1 MSAVSQAKKLK
12 ITVTNIKS
20 VLMKRTK
27 RLANLKKINDRDN
40 RNLFSSQ
47 KRGAAEKKLESPL
60 KKKGSGISNIAQ
72 ASTGIK
78 VSGIFDAIKLLG
90 LGVGLNAV
98 FGNFDELKEG
108 ALKLKKKV
116 DSWFG
121 DNKSEMDK
129 VEKGLDE
136 IDTDKLKKMSDK
148 FFNQSQKFDENF
160 KKVINPKST
169 YTIPDPENPGKMIT
183 VTGKEYIQLLGG
195 NIKKDSSGILGPIS
209 SDTNDM
215 IQPIKEDTNLSSLL
229 NSNGSNGSNGKQVV
243 LLKQPIIYEA

>member
-116 DSWFG
+116 GSWFG

-183 VTGKEYIQLLGG
+183 VTGKEYIQMLGC
-195 NIKKDSSGILGPIS
+195 NNNKNSSSGILGPIS
-209 SDTNDM
+209 SDFNDM
-215 IQPIKEDTNLSSLL
+215 IQPAKKDTNLSSLL
-229 NSNGSNGSNGKQVV
+229 NSNGSSGDTVILARQN
-243 LLKQPIIYEA
+243 IIYEA

>member
-1 MSAVSQAKKLK
+1 MSTVSQVKKLK

-27 RLANLKKINDRDN
+27 RLANLKKINDRDTG
-40 RNLFSSQ
+40 NLLSSQ
-47 KRGAAEKKLESPL
+47 KKRGAESKLESPL
-60 KKKGSGISNIAQ
+60 KGIKKIGSGISNITKA
-72 ASTGIK
+72 ATGINLG
-78 VSGIFDAIKLLG
+78 GIFDALKLLG
-90 LGVGLNAV
+90 LGVGVNAV
-98 FGNFDELKEG
+98 FENLDEIKEG

-121 DNKSEMDK
+121 GNKSEMDK
-129 VEKGLDE
+129 VEKDLDE

-148 FFNQSQKFDENF
+148 FFNQSQKLDENF

-169 YTIPDPENPGKMIT
+169 YTMPDPNNPGKMIT

-195 NIKKDSSGILGPIS
+195 DIKKDSSGILGPIS

-215 IQPIKEDTNLSSLL
+215 INPIKKDTNLSSLL
-229 NSNGSNGSNGKQVV
+229 NSNGSSGDTVILARQN
-243 LLKQPIIYEA
+243 IIYEA